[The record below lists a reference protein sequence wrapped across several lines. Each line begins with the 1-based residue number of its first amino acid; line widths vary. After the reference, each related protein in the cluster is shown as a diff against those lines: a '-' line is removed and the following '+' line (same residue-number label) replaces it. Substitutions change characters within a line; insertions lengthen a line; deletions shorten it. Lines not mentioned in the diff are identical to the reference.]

1 MILHYVTKE
10 INSLLISNIVWWC
23 LLVSWISAQKKNSY
37 LRHAWQRSNINGGNC
52 YGSAKFSPALWR
64 DEHNVVNSTRPFLF
78 QLMGSYRTVL
88 ILGWSGCWT
97 FVLFSIDES
106 QNVKLYWNVDAAK
119 KGHFLPCWGEDD
131 GMGGIWH
138 LQRSKIMQNGRSR
151 YCNRMGEGQ
160 TNVP

>member
-1 MILHYVTKE
+1 MMFSGFLNFSTLK
-10 INSLLISNIVWWC
+10 
-23 LLVSWISAQKKNSY
+23 KKNSY
-37 LRHAWQRSNINGGNC
+37 LRYAWQRSYINAGNC